1 MMKRM
6 IALAGLVGLTA
17 CSGGIQMPDIRGAR
31 PAPTPTTIAPP
42 TPQPTLMTAKERLVN
57 AIEDN
62 GCALTAGNVG
72 TVLTEATIS
81 QSELT
86 SLVPQ
91 LEAEGRAEVAGTD
104 IRILSD
110 RCI

>member
-1 MMKRM
+1 MMKR
-6 IALAGLVGLTA
+6 AFALTA
-17 CSGGIQMPDIRGAR
+17 LMTVTACAGGIQMPDIRGTRAA
-31 PAPTPTTIAPP
+31 PAPVSIAPP
-42 TPQPTLMTAKERLVN
+42 TPQPTLMTAKERLVT

-81 QSELT
+81 QAELT